1 MDTLKNQDSIF
12 PLGNKAPAEYFT
24 GNAYV
29 KVLIEKPALNTSVV
43 NVVFEAGCRNNWHN
57 HKGGQILVCIDGEG
71 YFQEKGKPIQLLKTG
86 DVVEILPDVIHWHGA
101 TPESEFAHI
110 AIGPNAD
117 LGAPNWMEPVTD
129 EEYYSYKDA

>member
-1 MDTLKNQDSIF
+1 MDTSKNQDSIF

-29 KVLIEKPALNTSVV
+29 KVLIEKPALNTSVA
-43 NVVFEAGCRNNWHN
+43 NVLFEAGCRNNWHN

-86 DVVEILPDVIHWHGA
+86 DVVEILPGVIHWHGA

>member
-1 MDTLKNQDSIF
+1 MDTSKNQDSIF

-24 GNAYV
+24 GTAYV
-29 KVLIEKPALNTSVV
+29 KLLIEIPALNTSVA

-57 HKGGQILVCIDGEG
+57 HKGGQILVSIDGEG

-86 DVVEILPDVIHWHGA
+86 DVVEILPSVIHWHGA
-101 TPESEFAHI
+101 TPESKFAHI

>member
-1 MDTLKNQDSIF
+1 MDTSKNQDSIF

-24 GNAYV
+24 GTAYV
-29 KVLIEKPALNTSVV
+29 KLLIEIPALNTSVA

-57 HKGGQILVCIDGEG
+57 H
-71 YFQEKGKPIQLLKTG
+71 KGKPIQLLKTG
-86 DVVEILPDVIHWHGA
+86 DVVEILPSVIHWHGA
-101 TPESEFAHI
+101 TPESKFAHI